1 MSEHVDSNYGPSAC
15 KADALNQL
23 SYAPIVLAPRFE
35 LGLLPWKG
43 RDLTIGRH
51 EHKSRVLH
59 PLVWRWDLTALLGW
73 SVRGLLPSWDSCTIF
88 EKVFF
93 LGLLFNVVAPIH
105 YSFYISIW
113 LKGSGLSQFNIALC
127 YSDPVGIWTRDPY
140 IVHIINNQVIIYS
153 PIPWWYKKCI
163 ALPTELQDQWWL
175 QMDSNHRPT
184 A

>member
-59 PLVWRWDLTALLGW
+59 PLAWRWDLTALLGNY
-73 SVRGLLPSWDSCTIF
+73 SVVCRLHALQ
-88 EKVFF
+88 
-93 LGLLFNVVAPIH
+93 
-105 YSFYISIW
+105 SIR

-127 YSDPVGIWTRDPY
+127 YSDPVGIWTRGPY
-140 IVHIINNQVIIYS
+140 IKSVLLYQLSYRTNGDSRWIQTIDPQLRRLLLYS
-153 PIPWWYKKCI
+153 LSYGAI
-163 ALPTELQDQWWL
+163 
-175 QMDSNHRPT
+175 
-184 A
+184 

>member
-59 PLVWRWDLTALLGW
+59 PLAWRWNLTALLGNY
-73 SVRGLLPSWDSCTIF
+73 SVVCRLHALQ
-88 EKVFF
+88 
-93 LGLLFNVVAPIH
+93 
-105 YSFYISIW
+105 SIR

-127 YSDPVGIWTRDPY
+127 YSDPDEARTRDPN
-140 IVHIINNQVIIYS
+140 IRTVNGTCTRASLVSQVFSTTRILTV
-153 PIPWWYKKCI
+153 WFV
-163 ALPTELQDQWWL
+163 TV
-175 QMDSNHRPT
+175 NHSL
-184 A
+184 